1 MGDPGIEARQLQN
14 LQRKTMAPENI
25 HLHSCYTRL
34 SVIICFL
41 RDEGVKPSEEDMAW
55 VKELFS
61 INYHPGSEDSGKVIF
76 FLFEQYMHEKSNHL
90 TDQLLYLLQLDT
102 KMQNNE
108 DLTEADWD
116 FILAALNEWA
126 TEVFRQLAAK

>member
-1 MGDPGIEARQLQN
+1 
-14 LQRKTMAPENI
+14 MAPENI

-34 SVIICFL
+34 SVIIAFL
-41 RDEGVKPSEEDMAW
+41 RDAGVKPSEEDMAW

-61 INYHPGSEDSGKVIF
+61 INYHLDSEDSGKVIF
-76 FLFEQYMHEKSNHL
+76 FLFDQYMHEKSDHL
-90 TDQLLYLLQLDT
+90 TDQLLYLLQLDS

-108 DLTEADWD
+108 ELTEADWS
-116 FILAALNEWA
+116 FILDALNKWA